1 MENNTNVPTSP
12 TSHGGRGRGRRNS
25 DAAPGS
31 PYRGRG
37 RGRGRGG
44 RGRGRGDNNNSEA
57 NLGRPPGGSFGARLT
72 EAAPR
77 NQDANPQSSTQEPQQ
92 PTEMQPLTKVQSIG
106 TEDSEVCFICASP
119 IEHIAIAPCN
129 HQTCHI
135 CSLRLRALYK
145 TRACAHCRTE
155 SPFVVFTNSPDKRF
169 EEFDDSEFVKID
181 PNLGIKYEKQE
192 IFEDTILLLRY
203 NCPDKD
209 CDAACLGWPDLHRHV
224 KSKHGK
230 TMCDLCTRNKKVF
243 THEHELFTFGELRK
257 HERYGDDRPGDID
270 QSGFKGHPECGF
282 CKKRF
287 YGDDELYTHCR
298 EAHERCHICDRRN
311 GGRNPQ
317 YYLNYQEL
325 EKHFAA
331 EHFVCLDA
339 ECQANK
345 TNVFES
351 EMDLKAH
358 QLSEHPNGLSKDA
371 RRDARLVNLSGFD
384 QLRTPYQPQ
393 RGGRREREGRGNGRG
408 RDPNA
413 EPLPLSTAQPQSRA
427 ELAFQRQMAIQSSQS
442 VTNRTFGGQLTQP
455 SQPSRTPAQAPI
467 SPRPAQANPVPGLE
481 NLSVDPANM
490 TPQERARQLRHQA
503 VTERA
508 TTLLHNNS
516 TKLATF
522 RTHIGNYRNGS
533 VTAPDLIDA
542 FFSLFDCPS
551 SELGKLIREL
561 ADLYEDETKRQALL
575 EAWNSWRS
583 INEDYP
589 SLPGPH
595 GTGIPGQP
603 GTSSSSASHSYATAT
618 TSTSSANLAATLGAN
633 VNSGRRVLKLK
644 SSTAQSR
651 NAAANNSAAARALAN
666 PEAFPALSA
675 ARTMRAQGHAAP
687 TWGGSQPQ
695 VTSSHLSI
703 APRPTVSTPNP
714 ASSRK
719 ATLPP
724 TMSQRRNED
733 LFPSL
738 PKTAKPNVMISGVN
752 TRGIGRLGGS
762 GPNSGANT
770 PRLNAWSAAPTPG
783 EAARALESVAGEDS
797 AADGNGGDAAAKGK
811 RGKKKGQQIDL
822 RALMS

>member
-1 MENNTNVPTSP
+1 M
-12 TSHGGRGRGRRNS
+12 
-25 DAAPGS
+25 
-31 PYRGRG
+31 
-37 RGRGRGG
+37 
-44 RGRGRGDNNNSEA
+44 
-57 NLGRPPGGSFGARLT
+57 NLGRPPGASFGARLT
-72 EAAPR
+72 EAGPPQI
-77 NQDANPQSSTQEPQQ
+77 QDVSTPTTTDQQQ
-92 PTEMQPLTKVQSIG
+92 PADMQPLTRKMSVG

-119 IEHIAIAPCN
+119 IVHIAIAPCN

-155 SPFVVFTNSPDKRF
+155 SPYVIFTDSPDKRY
-169 EEFDDSEFVKID
+169 EEFSDDEFMKID
-181 PNLGIKYEKQE
+181 SNLGIKYEKPE

-203 NCPDKD
+203 NCPDHD

-257 HERYGDDRPGDID
+257 HERHGDDRPGDID
-270 QSGFKGHPECGF
+270 QSGFRGHPECGF
-282 CKKRF
+282 CRKRF

-371 RRDARLVNLSGFD
+371 RRDARLINMSGFD
-384 QLRTPYQPQ
+384 QMRTPYQPE
-393 RGGRREREGRGNGRG
+393 RGGRRGREGREGRGNGRG

-413 EPLPLSTAQPQSRA
+413 EPLPQSSAQPQSRA
-427 ELAFQRQMAIQSSQS
+427 ELAFQRQLAIQSAQS

-455 SQPSRTPAQAPI
+455 SQPARQAAPAPM
-467 SPRPAQANPVPGLE
+467 SPRPQQAEALPQLE
-481 NLSVDPANM
+481 NLTIDTANM
-490 TPQERARQLRHQA
+490 TPQEQARQLRHQA

-508 TTLLHNNS
+508 TNLLHSNQ

-522 RTHIGNYRNGS
+522 RSHVSNYRTGKT
-533 VTAPDLIDA
+533 TAQDLIDA

-561 ADLYEDETKRQALL
+561 ADLYEDETKRHSLL

-589 SLPGPH
+589 SLPGPS
-595 GTGIPGQP
+595 GAGIPGLN
-603 GTSSSSASHSYATAT
+603 SSSSIGSYANAT
-618 TSTSSANLAATLGAN
+618 TSQSSANLAATLGAN
-633 VNSGRRVLKLK
+633 VTSGRRVLKLK

-666 PEAFPALSA
+666 PEAFPALASS
-675 ARTMRAQGHAAP
+675 RSLRPQGHNAP
-687 TWGGSQPQ
+687 SWGGTQPQ
-695 VTSSHLSI
+695 VSSTHLSVM
-703 APRPTVSTPNP
+703 PRPAPTSNP

-724 TMSQRRNED
+724 TMTQRQNED

-738 PKTAKPNVMISGVN
+738 PKAAKPNVMISGVN
-752 TRGIGRLGGS
+752 TRATGRFGGS

-770 PRLNAWSAAPTPG
+770 PKMSAWAAAPTPS
-783 EAARALESVAGEDS
+783 EAARALEAVN
-797 AADGNGGDAAAKGK
+797 GNGVGEGGEVKTK
-811 RGKKKGQQIDL
+811 KTQGKKKGQQIDL